1 MIRREGRRLVLS
13 GPVTLSNVAAL
24 LDEGRRHLEEGVRAV
39 DLGEISEMDS
49 SLLAL
54 MLAWMRDAR
63 ARGRDLVFVNLP
75 ESLKTIARLYGVES
89 LLPVANAA

>member
-1 MIRREGRRLVLS
+1 
-13 GPVTLSNVAAL
+13 
-24 LDEGRRHLEEGVRAV
+24 
-39 DLGEISEMDS
+39 MDS